1 MRISTNSIL
10 RNYRSGL
17 SSSVN
22 RLNSARERTLT
33 ERKFVKAS
41 EDPAAAT
48 KAFQLR
54 REYLKNED
62 YIHNVS
68 VAQGEITA
76 TESSLMQ
83 INEMG
88 KGIKQSILRGITGT
102 TSTEARTAISQ
113 NLEETAE
120 SMVMSM
126 NAKYG
131 DKFLFGGSSTK
142 EAPFEL
148 KNIEKDGVTTR
159 VLTYRG
165 IDVNTTVPEELAEL
179 EKLAK
184 ETNYMDLGFG
194 LKKDASGNMIE
205 GTAYETSR
213 PGIDILGFGNDEEGI
228 SKNMI
233 TLTLQLSKEMLKD
246 PLDTEKIDKM
256 SDQFDKNFNA
266 NIDKVTQYGTNS
278 KFLEDTETRLLD
290 GRMNLNKKILDTENV
305 DLAQAITEFSWAEY
319 AYNAALKVG
328 NSILSQSFIDFMK

>member
-1 MRISTNSIL
+1 MRISTNAVL

-17 SSSVN
+17 NKSIN
-22 RLNSARERTLT
+22 KLNAARDRTLT

-41 EDPAAAT
+41 EDPASAT

-68 VAQGEITA
+68 VAQGEISA

-88 KGIKQSILRGITGT
+88 KTVKEGLLRGVTGT
-102 TSTEARTAISQ
+102 LSPEARNAVAQ
-113 NLEETAE
+113 NMEETAE

-126 NAKYG
+126 NARYG
-131 DKFLFGGSSTK
+131 DKFMFGGASTK

-148 KNIEKDGVTTR
+148 KDNK
-159 VLTYRG
+159 LYYRG
-165 IDVNTTVPEELAEL
+165 IDVNTNNPDELAKLQE
-179 EKLAK
+179 LAK

-194 LKKDASGNMIE
+194 LKKDASGNIIN

-213 PGIDILGFGNDEEGI
+213 PGIDILGFGNDGEGI
-228 SKNMI
+228 SKNLI
-233 TLTLQLSKEMLKD
+233 TLTLQLADEMRKNPIDNAKL
-246 PLDTEKIDKM
+246 DKM
-256 SDQFDKNFNA
+256 SDQFDKNFNQ

-278 KFLEDTETRLLD
+278 KFLEDTETRLIESRL
-290 GRMNLNKKILDTENV
+290 NLNKKILDTENV
-305 DLAQAITEFSWAEY
+305 DLAQAITEFSWAEF

-328 NSILSQSFIDFMK
+328 NSILSQSFIDFMR

>member
-1 MRISTNSIL
+1 MRISTNAVL

-17 SSSVN
+17 NKSIN
-22 RLNSARERTLT
+22 KLNAARDRTLT

-41 EDPAAAT
+41 EDPASAT

-68 VAQGEITA
+68 VAQGEISA

-88 KGIKQSILRGITGT
+88 KTVKEGLLRGVTGT
-102 TSTEARTAISQ
+102 LSPEARNAVAQ
-113 NLEETAE
+113 NMEETAE

-126 NAKYG
+126 NARYG
-131 DKFLFGGSSTK
+131 DKFMFGGASTK

-148 KNIEKDGVTTR
+148 KDNK
-159 VLTYRG
+159 LYYRG
-165 IDVNTTVPEELAEL
+165 IDVNTNNPDELAKLQE
-179 EKLAK
+179 LAK

-194 LKKDASGNMIE
+194 LKKDNAGNIIN

-213 PGIDILGFGNDEEGI
+213 PGIDILGFGNDSEGI
-228 SKNMI
+228 SKNLI
-233 TLTLQLSKEMLKD
+233 TLTLQLADEMRKD
-246 PLDTEKIDKM
+246 PIDNAKLDKM
-256 SDQFDKNFNA
+256 SDQFDKNFNQ

-278 KFLEDTETRLLD
+278 KFLEDTETRLIESRL
-290 GRMNLNKKILDTENV
+290 NLNKKILDTENV

-328 NSILSQSFIDFMK
+328 NSILSQSFIDFMR

>member
-1 MRISTNSIL
+1 MRISTNAVL

-17 SSSVN
+17 NKSIN
-22 RLNSARERTLT
+22 KLNAARDRTLT

-41 EDPAAAT
+41 EDPASAT

-68 VAQGEITA
+68 VAQGEISA

-88 KGIKQSILRGITGT
+88 KTVKEGLLRGVTGT
-102 TSTEARTAISQ
+102 LSPEARNAVAQ
-113 NLEETAE
+113 NMEETAE

-126 NAKYG
+126 NARYG
-131 DKFLFGGSSTK
+131 DKFMFGGASTK

-148 KNIEKDGVTTR
+148 KDKK
-159 VLTYRG
+159 LYYRG
-165 IDVNTTVPEELAEL
+165 IDVNTNNPDELAKLQE
-179 EKLAK
+179 LAK

-194 LKKDASGNMIE
+194 LKKDASGNIIN

-213 PGIDILGFGNDEEGI
+213 PGIDILGFGNDGEGI
-228 SKNMI
+228 SKNLI
-233 TLTLQLSKEMLKD
+233 TLTLQLADEMRKNPIDNVKL
-246 PLDTEKIDKM
+246 DKM
-256 SDQFDKNFNA
+256 SDQFDKNFNQ

-278 KFLEDTETRLLD
+278 KFLEDTETRLIESRL
-290 GRMNLNKKILDTENV
+290 NLNKKILDTENV

-328 NSILSQSFIDFMK
+328 NSILSQSFIDFMR

>member
-1 MRISTNSIL
+1 MRISTNAVL

-17 SSSVN
+17 NKSIN
-22 RLNSARERTLT
+22 KLNAARDRTLT

-41 EDPAAAT
+41 EDPASAT

-68 VAQGEITA
+68 VAQGEISA

-88 KGIKQSILRGITGT
+88 KTVKEGLLRGVTGT
-102 TSTEARTAISQ
+102 LSPEARNAVAQ
-113 NLEETAE
+113 NMEETAE

-126 NAKYG
+126 NARYG
-131 DKFLFGGSSTK
+131 DKFMFGGASTK

-148 KNIEKDGVTTR
+148 KDNK
-159 VLTYRG
+159 LYYRG
-165 IDVNTTVPEELAEL
+165 IDVNTNNPDELAKLQE
-179 EKLAK
+179 LAK

-194 LKKDASGNMIE
+194 LKKDNAGNIIN

-213 PGIDILGFGNDEEGI
+213 PGIDILGFGNDGEGI
-228 SKNMI
+228 SKNLI
-233 TLTLQLSKEMLKD
+233 TLTLQLADEMRKD
-246 PLDTEKIDKM
+246 PIDNAKLDKM
-256 SDQFDKNFNA
+256 SDQFDKNFNQ

-278 KFLEDTETRLLD
+278 KFLEDTETRLIESRL
-290 GRMNLNKKILDTENV
+290 NLNKKILDTENV

-328 NSILSQSFIDFMK
+328 NSILSQSFIDFMR

>member
-1 MRISTNSIL
+1 MRISTNAVL

-17 SSSVN
+17 NKSIN
-22 RLNSARERTLT
+22 KLNAARDRTLT

-41 EDPAAAT
+41 EDPASAT

-68 VAQGEITA
+68 VAQGEISA

-88 KGIKQSILRGITGT
+88 KTVKEGLLRGVTGT
-102 TSTEARTAISQ
+102 LSPEARNAVAQ
-113 NLEETAE
+113 NMEETAE

-126 NAKYG
+126 NARYG
-131 DKFLFGGSSTK
+131 DKFMFGGASTK

-148 KNIEKDGVTTR
+148 KDKK
-159 VLTYRG
+159 LYYRG
-165 IDVNTTVPEELAEL
+165 IDVNTNNPDELAKLQE
-179 EKLAK
+179 LAK

-194 LKKDASGNMIE
+194 LKKDASGNIIN

-213 PGIDILGFGNDEEGI
+213 PGIDILGFGNDGEGI
-228 SKNMI
+228 SKNLI
-233 TLTLQLSKEMLKD
+233 TLTLQLADEMRKNPIDNAKL
-246 PLDTEKIDKM
+246 DKM
-256 SDQFDKNFNA
+256 SDQFDKNFNQ

-278 KFLEDTETRLLD
+278 KFLEDTETRLIESRL
-290 GRMNLNKKILDTENV
+290 NLNKKILDTENV

-328 NSILSQSFIDFMK
+328 NSILSQSFIDFMR

>member
-1 MRISTNSIL
+1 MRISTNAVL

-17 SSSVN
+17 NKSIN
-22 RLNSARERTLT
+22 KLNAARDRTLT

-41 EDPAAAT
+41 EDPASAT

-68 VAQGEITA
+68 VAQGEISA

-88 KGIKQSILRGITGT
+88 KTVKEGLLRGVTGT
-102 TSTEARTAISQ
+102 LSPEARNAVAQ
-113 NLEETAE
+113 NMEETAE

-126 NAKYG
+126 NARYG
-131 DKFLFGGSSTK
+131 DKFMFGGASTK

-148 KNIEKDGVTTR
+148 KDNK
-159 VLTYRG
+159 LYYRG
-165 IDVNTTVPEELAEL
+165 IDVNTNNPDELAKLQE
-179 EKLAK
+179 LAK

-194 LKKDASGNMIE
+194 LKKDNAGNIIN

-213 PGIDILGFGNDEEGI
+213 PGIDILGFGNDSEGI
-228 SKNMI
+228 SKNLI
-233 TLTLQLSKEMLKD
+233 TLTLQLADEMRKNPIDNAKL
-246 PLDTEKIDKM
+246 DKM
-256 SDQFDKNFNA
+256 SDQFDKNFNQ

-278 KFLEDTETRLLD
+278 KFLEDTETRLIESRL
-290 GRMNLNKKILDTENV
+290 NLNKKILDTENV

-328 NSILSQSFIDFMK
+328 NSILSQSFIDFMR

>member
-1 MRISTNSIL
+1 MRISTSSIL

-17 SSSVN
+17 NKSIN
-22 RLNSARERTLT
+22 KLNSARERTLT
-33 ERKFVKAS
+33 ERKFLKAS
-41 EDPAAAT
+41 EDPASAT

-62 YIHNVS
+62 YIHNVGI
-68 VAQGEITA
+68 AQGEITA

-88 KGIKQSILRGITGT
+88 KTVKEGLLRGKTG
-102 TSTEARTAISQ
+102 SMSPESRNAIAQ
-113 NLEETAE
+113 NMEETAQ

-126 NAKYG
+126 NARYG
-131 DKFLFGGSSTK
+131 DKFLFGGASTK

-148 KNIEKDGVTTR
+148 KDN
-159 VLTYRG
+159 VLYYRG
-165 IDVNTTVPEELAEL
+165 IDVNTNNPDELAKL
-179 EKLAK
+179 EELAK

-194 LKKDASGNMIE
+194 LRKDEAGNIIN

-213 PGIDILGFGNDEEGI
+213 PGIDILGFGQDQNGI
-228 SKNMI
+228 SKNII
-233 TLTLQLSKEMLKD
+233 TLTLQLAKEMRKD
-246 PLDTEKIDKM
+246 PIDNSKLDKM
-256 SDQFDKNFNA
+256 SDQFDLNFNK

-278 KFLEDTETRLLD
+278 KFLEDTENRLIDSRL
-290 GRMNLNKKILDTENV
+290 NLNKKILDTENV

-328 NSILSQSFIDFMK
+328 NSILSQSFIDFMR